1 MASNSLG
8 TLTLD
13 LVARIGGFTAP
24 LDQAERRA
32 LKNAK
37 GIEAAAAGATIAW
50 SRLGNVVGGLFAGL
64 TIGGVYTKFI
74 GETRAA
80 EAEQAQLAAVL
91 RSTGEAAG
99 FTREQLNDMAAQ
111 MEGRSIFSAGEINT
125 AQTALLAFTGIV
137 GEQFPTALQAAMDM
151 SARTGMTVTQA
162 AETIGRALDV
172 PSKGLTALSKQGFRF
187 TEDQKALAKQL
198 ESSGKTAEAQGII
211 LGALQGSYGGAAQAA
226 RDTFGGALTA
236 LQNTID
242 GLVTGQDGS
251 LEAARISIEELNAA
265 LADPS
270 TAAGVATLT
279 NALAGMATEVV
290 ESIPFIIDAGDG
302 VVRVFDVLANT
313 LVGMYATAAG
323 RIQNLAAD
331 AALALSILPE
341 FAGGEAFAQRSAEYR
356 GQAQLNFDIAAQAA
370 GAIKENLETPLKGT
384 AMAELAKQALE
395 AKKALGEPPKAGSI
409 LDGKGAG
416 AAATAA
422 KAAAAETKKQRGEV
436 ERMTKALLEQ
446 AAVLGL
452 TEAQAVRYRFEQA
465 GATAAQLAVVDG
477 IAAEIETRKA
487 IAKAVAQ
494 HVDALREQRAVEQE
508 IEAFRRQQNLA
519 VQGMGLGEDRR
530 AQLQAEF
537 DIQEEYAQKRLAL
550 EEAQRVESTRLDA
563 DAYQQRVESLQRAES
578 EKIAIV
584 RESAQ
589 ARLAAEQDVTLGVQE
604 ALQNYVDDASNYYQQ
619 AADATTSILSGATSS
634 VSDSLQD
641 IVKGTEDIDDAFG
654 NMAAGMSDA
663 VVGAIA
669 EMTAK
674 WLVHQALE
682 MAGIQ
687 ALTAEKVAGAATAQ
701 AAQTTAIATTTAAST
716 AATAATTATQTAAAA
731 TVGAAWSPAAI
742 WASIGSFGQAAV
754 LAGGAILAVKAL
766 GGFSEGG
773 YTGSGGKYQPAGVVH
788 KGEIVWSQAD
798 IAAAGGVGAVE
809 AMRKGGGADS
819 SGGASS
825 GVVRV
830 DRTVEDVARQ
840 ESSAGGG
847 INVPVQ
853 ITVQAQPGM
862 SHQDAQRQGDQMARA
877 FRDGVVDIL
886 RREMG
891 QGGVLYRRG

>member
-37 GIEAAAAGATIAW
+37 GIESAAAGATIAW

-111 MEGRSIFSAGEINT
+111 MEGRSILSAGEINT

-137 GEQFPTALQAAMDM
+137 GEQFTDAMQAAMDM

-162 AETIGRALDV
+162 AENIGRALDV

-198 ESSGKTAEAQGII
+198 EASGKTAEAQGII
-211 LGALQGSYGGAAQAA
+211 LGALQESYGGAAQSA

-302 VVRVFDVLANT
+302 VVRVFNVLANT

-341 FAGGEAFAQRSAEYR
+341 FAGGEAFAQRSADYR
-356 GQAQLNFDIAAQAA
+356 IEAQQNFNIAAEAA
-370 GAIKENLETPLKGT
+370 AAIKENLETPLKGT
-384 AMAELAKQALE
+384 AMAELGKQALE
-395 AKKALGEPPKAGSI
+395 AKKALTEPPKAGSI
-409 LDGKGAG
+409 LDGKGAV
-416 AAATAA
+416 AAAAAA

-446 AAVLGL
+446 AAVLGMN
-452 TEAQAVRYRFEQA
+452 EAQTVRYRFEQA

-477 IAAEIETRKA
+477 IAKEIETRKA

-494 HVDALREQRAVEQE
+494 HVDALREQRAVEAE

-519 VQGMGLGEDRR
+519 VQGMGLGGERR

-563 DAYQQRVESLQRAES
+563 DAYKQRVESLERAER

-589 ARLAAEQDVTLGVQE
+589 ARLEAEQDWVSGVDE
-604 ALQNYVDDASNYYQQ
+604 ALQNYADNARNYYQQ
-619 AADATTSILSGATSS
+619 AADATTSILNGATSS
-634 VSDSLQD
+634 VSQGLQD
-641 IVKGTEDIDDAFG
+641 IITGTEEVDDAFA
-654 NMAAGMSDA
+654 NMAAGMANA
-663 VVGAIA
+663 VVKALADMAAQWLAYQVVQMLVGKTTQAGA
-669 EMTAK
+669 MTAM
-674 WLVHQALE
+674 VGNATASSMQ
-682 MAGIQ
+682 AGIN
-687 ALTAEKVAGAATAQ
+687 AF
-701 AAQTTAIATTTAAST
+701 AST
-716 AATAATTATQTAAAA
+716 AAIPIVGPAMAPAAMAAALATTAPLVAGVASAASA
-731 TVGAAWSPAAI
+731 G
-742 WASIGSFGQAAV
+742 
-754 LAGGAILAVKAL
+754 LAGMAHDGIDSV
-766 GGFSEGG
+766 
-773 YTGSGGKYQPAGVVH
+773 PADGTWFLQ
-788 KGEIVWSQAD
+788 KGE
-798 IAAAGGVGAVE
+798 
-809 AMRKGGGADS
+809 
-819 SGGASS
+819 
-825 GVVRV
+825 RV
-830 DRTVEDVARQ
+830 TTAETSAKLDRTLDDVSRQ
-840 ESSAGGG
+840 GGGGG
-847 INVPVQ
+847 ITINAPVS
-853 ITVQAQPGM
+853 VQAQPGM
-862 SHQDAQRQGDQMARA
+862 SQQDAQRQGDQMARA